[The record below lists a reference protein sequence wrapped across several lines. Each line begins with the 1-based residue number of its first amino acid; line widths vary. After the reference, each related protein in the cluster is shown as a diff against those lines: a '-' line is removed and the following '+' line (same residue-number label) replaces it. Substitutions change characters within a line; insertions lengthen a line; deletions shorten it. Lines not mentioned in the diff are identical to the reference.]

1 MIDLILKVWPYLL
14 AAGGA
19 VLAIIFKQ
27 SAEKTKAQAKQE
39 VAEVKK
45 QDAEKQ
51 AAAAQS
57 GAAAAKER
65 TDVESTIAV
74 APAGDSAGKLRD
86 NWSRD

>member
-1 MIDLILKVWPYLL
+1 MIDLILKAWPYLL

-57 GAAAAKER
+57 GATAVKER
-65 TDVESTIAV
+65 TDVENTIAA
-74 APAGDSAGKLRD
+74 APAGDSAAKLRD
-86 NWSRD
+86 AWSRD